1 MFSWNENRKEVI
13 FLSEKEKETLREEL
27 TAIRKVAKKQL
38 IEIKWSRITKDAL
51 VYIGGR
57 SKKGDHEEQL
67 IFKISGSNAEILKH
81 ICNIRSGEV
90 ITLEKAI
97 ELT

>member
-51 VYIGGR
+51 VYIGG
-57 SKKGDHEEQL
+57 
-67 IFKISGSNAEILKH
+67 
-81 ICNIRSGEV
+81 
-90 ITLEKAI
+90 
-97 ELT
+97 

>member
-1 MFSWNENRKEVI
+1 MMV
-13 FLSEKEKETLREEL
+13 
-27 TAIRKVAKKQL
+27 
-38 IEIKWSRITKDAL
+38 KWSRITKDAL

-57 SKKGDHEEQL
+57 SKKGDHEEQI